1 MALRKKLR
9 EGRLIHGS
17 NGMGLGRSRRVLRT
31 YCCWAEREVRVLAA
45 MEMRALGAYAGR
57 QSARLL
63 SKQGKNLFFLFFFFC
78 VVLVLVN
85 GYSAIVS
92 GA

>member
-1 MALRKKLR
+1 M
-9 EGRLIHGS
+9 
-17 NGMGLGRSRRVLRT
+17 
-31 YCCWAEREVRVLAA
+31 LAA

-63 SKQGKNLFFLFFFFC
+63 SKQGKNLFFYFLFFFG
-78 VVLVLVN
+78 LVLVS

>member
-1 MALRKKLR
+1 M
-9 EGRLIHGS
+9 
-17 NGMGLGRSRRVLRT
+17 
-31 YCCWAEREVRVLAA
+31 LAA

-63 SKQGKNLFFLFFFFC
+63 SKQGKNLFFLFFCFC